1 MMKMKKNL
9 LITFLLLPML
19 TMAQDYEPFI
29 VEGKVWYYEHVDYLR
44 SYIYKVYFEGDTVID
59 GNSCKKMVEER
70 PGFPAY
76 SSCACREEGGKV
88 WVYYSQYANQPWK
101 EYL

>member
-44 SYIYKVYFEGDTVID
+44 SCIGGTCIGGTGNLIHIYIKQ
-59 GNSCKKMVEER
+59 GNECQKRS
-70 PGFPAY
+70 
-76 SSCACREEGGKV
+76 
-88 WVYYSQYANQPWK
+88 
-101 EYL
+101 